1 MLMNSHFTSFSPSL
15 TICCIQLRYLF
26 SLFQS
31 GKIFS
36 VFLYLLCFQQFNYR
50 IHDSFSEV
58 GPSTRIHISSD
69 QTEAM
74 LTCQEYYKVIFVQ
87 HIMGHIFCLVMLT
100 LIIWSWCC
108 LLGFSTP
115 SGHFPIWLV
124 FPNIVFHQTLLN
136 SQTHFLHPP
145 LWWVSND
152 DFCIPS
158 FFLHLYVSI
167 L

>member
-87 HIMGHIFCLVMLT
+87 HIMGHMFCLVMLT
-100 LIIWSWCC
+100 LIIWSWCG
-108 LLGFSTP
+108 LLGFSAP

-124 FPNIVFHQTLLN
+124 FPDIGTISCFSSN
-136 SQTHFLHPP
+136 SAQFTNP
-145 LWWVSND
+145 
-152 DFCIPS
+152 
-158 FFLHLYVSI
+158 FFTPTTVVGVK
-167 L
+167 